1 MAACS
6 GVRRKGVHR
15 PEPAILLRLVRFNRS
30 YMPDDSTKK
39 RPQDGTRINIHEP
52 WELTYGSQKFGVTLE
67 RLKAAVATVGPMV
80 KDVEKH
86 LGRQ

>member
-1 MAACS
+1 
-6 GVRRKGVHR
+6 
-15 PEPAILLRLVRFNRS
+15 
-30 YMPDDSTKK
+30 MPDDSTKK